1 MVKLF
6 GQSECEIEVR
16 ENWGLKVVVKDKAG
30 NDHVVW
36 GMELE
41 RCSKNPHKRD
51 DPFESERLHAY
62 NRAQLKS
69 MSEGTVVSYP
79 CGNEYQQTKV
89 MRVVR
94 AGCFQRVRYTVPLS
108 RCIHEQSVK
117 VTKKLIESARKD
129 NRLWGAGIRPPPPRI
144 TERHVITPETYD
156 NLRDWIFST
165 DFLEPLKASE
175 QSTQRGHC
183 FAVKEAANTTYPRY
197 VEHADEAKVDP
208 VSERVYRWFCM
219 YMK

>member
-1 MVKLF
+1 MHTLIAPTMVITLAYVVEGVVKLL

-51 DPFESERLHAY
+51 DPYESERFHAY

-89 MRVVR
+89 MRIVR
-94 AGCFQRVRYTVPLS
+94 AGCVQRVRYTVPLS
-108 RCIHEQSVK
+108 RCIIHKQSVK

-129 NRLWGAGIRPPPPRI
+129 NRLWGAGIRPPPPSI
-144 TERHVITPETYD
+144 TERHVITPETYN
-156 NLRDWIFST
+156 NLRDWIF
-165 DFLEPLKASE
+165 F
-175 QSTQRGHC
+175 
-183 FAVKEAANTTYPRY
+183 
-197 VEHADEAKVDP
+197 
-208 VSERVYRWFCM
+208 YRLFGAYESVRTVHTAWSLFCG
-219 YMK
+219 